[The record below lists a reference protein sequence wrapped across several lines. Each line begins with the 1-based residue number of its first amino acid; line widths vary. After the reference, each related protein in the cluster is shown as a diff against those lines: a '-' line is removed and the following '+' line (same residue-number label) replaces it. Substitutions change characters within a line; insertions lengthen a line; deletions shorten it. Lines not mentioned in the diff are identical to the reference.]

1 VSSSSDNLP
10 ANRGLESEARLALRQ
25 RQKKT
30 KVYKHPDRETL
41 EDLLLV
47 WPANKVQRWLEDRY
61 PLELDGEMYPEHR
74 HFQINR
80 KTLIEYRDT
89 YLVEEG
95 WKEPIDDSPLTQGD
109 LMPMRVPQ
117 NKTMWELDVL
127 STVIQAN
134 EHLLAKSLLVDEEM
148 GMVNDS
154 TISLLNMLAN
164 HASKRAELA
173 AKLGVSGY
181 EFAAQKIEQ
190 RVDSHVQQETLQV
203 NVDATPSKRADNP
216 DTYELAKALLTPE
229 VRDKLLGLEPMPE
242 ADIILEEE
250 VVDVTLEEEAPTQP
264 EKAEE

>member
-1 VSSSSDNLP
+1 MSRRKNNLP
-10 ANRGLESEARLALRQ
+10 ATLGVGADAQLALRQ

-30 KVYKHPDRETL
+30 KVYKHPDRETI

-61 PLELDGEMYPEHR
+61 PLEVDGEMYPDHR

-89 YLVEEG
+89 YLVDDG

-117 NKTMWELDVL
+117 SKSMWELDVL
-127 STVIQAN
+127 TTVIQAN

-154 TISLLNMLAN
+154 TISLLNMLATN
-164 HASKRAELA
+164 ASKRAELA
-173 AKLGVSGY
+173 AKLGLSGY
-181 EFAAQKIEQ
+181 DFVAQKIEQ
-190 RVDSHVQQETLQV
+190 KVDSHVQQETLQV
-203 NVDATPSKRADNP
+203 NVDAHPSKKAENP
-216 DTYELAKALLTPE
+216 DAFELARALLTPDM
-229 VRDKLLGLEPMPE
+229 RDKLLGLDAMPE
-242 ADIILEEE
+242 GDIVIEED
-250 VVDVTLEEEAPTQP
+250 VVDVTIEEESLQP
-264 EKAEE
+264 GKAEE